1 MHTYGIII
9 DIEQHHTYE
18 TTHNT
23 GGKNMAQVTREWIE
37 EWMANSLDA
46 YAELMTVEGAEADLR
61 NLRAE
66 GIEVPEDLTAEEY
79 AAMWNEMVEDYR
91 REA

>member
-1 MHTYGIII
+1 
-9 DIEQHHTYE
+9 
-18 TTHNT
+18 
-23 GGKNMAQVTREWIE
+23 MAQVTREWIE

-79 AAMWNEMVEDYR
+79 AEMWNEMVEDYR